1 MPGRDGGRRGK
12 RVANEAWRKRAS
24 HAIDELNLRPPI
36 KELGYGPKFRE
47 PIENA
52 AYRLDQAFAS
62 ARISYSV
69 QVPEKT
75 NFLSVKVSESDAVAA
90 KAVVLALVKKD
101 HAI

>member
-12 RVANEAWRKRAS
+12 RAATEAWRKRAS
-24 HAIDELNLRPPI
+24 HAIDELNLRPPT

-62 ARISYSV
+62 ASIPYAV

-75 NFLSVKVSESDAVAA
+75 SFLSVGVSESDAAAA
-90 KAVVLALVKKD
+90 KAIILALVKND